1 MDSHKKD
8 LINMALEERKQEL
21 SRGAVRPG
29 GRERVERASP
39 PAREEKKDT
48 SVFGGKPGLEK
59 GSLNYKLRDPEMY
72 KGTELG
78 EQRRTELG
86 KKLFEGED
94 YIKKSDLEWMD
105 KELDLGKWG
114 KFKDFSER
122 DNLDS
127 KKLIR
132 KILGDKK

>member
-1 MDSHKKD
+1 MDGHKKD

-21 SRGAVRPG
+21 NRGAGRPG
-29 GRERVERASP
+29 GGERTSP
-39 PAREEKKDT
+39 PAREEKRDT

-59 GSLNYKLRDPEMY
+59 GSFNYKLRDPEMY
-72 KGTELG
+72 RGTELG
-78 EQRRTELG
+78 EQRRVDLG

-94 YIKKSDLEWMD
+94 YIKKADLEWMD

-114 KFKDFSER
+114 KFKGFSER
-122 DNLDS
+122 DRLDS

-132 KILGDKK
+132 KILGEKK